1 LIILEPTRHTHPN
14 EQRIAVVIPAFNE
27 GGRVGHVVE
36 AIPREIVDDIIVVDD
51 HSTDATAEES
61 IKNGA
66 THVASSASR
75 GVGAAIKT
83 GYWEAL
89 KRGADVLVVVA
100 GDGQHDPREIPR
112 ILEPVL
118 SGNADYAVGDR
129 LNASMHETDMTTF
142 RYVGNRMLSLLTRML
157 TGLEVKDSQCGFT
170 AITREALE
178 KLDLQWITNTWGVP
192 NDFLFECASQRL
204 RVKYVK
210 VKAYRGERRSYI
222 RIHSY
227 IPRMVF
233 VLLRGRVRLVR
244 SRRKSV
250 KKEVRGLGPSREESV
265 LSYAS

>member
-1 LIILEPTRHTHPN
+1 M
-14 EQRIAVVIPAFNE
+14 
-27 GGRVGHVVE
+27 GHVVE

-100 GDGQHDPREIPR
+100 GDGQHDPNEIPR
-112 ILEPVL
+112 ILKPVL
-118 SGNADYAVGDR
+118 SGDADYVVGNR
-129 LNASMHETDMTTF
+129 LNSSLQETDMTTF
-142 RYVGNRMLSLLTRML
+142 RYVGNRMLSLLTRIL

-178 KLDLQWITNTWGVP
+178 KLDLESITNTWGVP
-192 NDFLFECASQRL
+192 NDFLFECATQEL
-204 RVKYVK
+204 RVKYVNI
-210 VKAYRGERRSYI
+210 KAYRGERRSYI

-233 VLLRGRVRLVR
+233 VLLRGRLRLVR
-244 SRRKSV
+244 SR
-250 KKEVRGLGPSREESV
+250 KKKLRALGSLPH
-265 LSYAS
+265 SYAS

>member
-1 LIILEPTRHTHPN
+1 M
-14 EQRIAVVIPAFNE
+14 
-27 GGRVGHVVE
+27 E

-61 IKNGA
+61 IRNGA

-83 GYWEAL
+83 GYEEAL

-118 SGNADYAVGDR
+118 NGYADYVVGDR
-129 LNASMHETDMTTF
+129 LHSPLHETDMTTF
-142 RYVGNRMLSLLTRML
+142 RYVGNRMLSLLTSML
-157 TGLEVKDSQCGFT
+157 TGMEVKDSQCGFT

-178 KLDLQWITNTWGVP
+178 RLDLQWITNTWGVP
-192 NDFLFECASQRL
+192 NDFLFECATQRL
-204 RVKYVK
+204 RVKYVN

-227 IPRMVF
+227 IPKMIF

-244 SRRKSV
+244 SRKKSV
-250 KKEVRGLGPSREESV
+250 KKEIRGLGSSRDESV
-265 LSYAS
+265 LTYAS

>member
-1 LIILEPTRHTHPN
+1 MELTRYAHLN

-27 GGRVGHVVE
+27 GERVGRVVE
-36 AIPREIVDDIIVVDD
+36 RIPRELVDDIIVVDD

-61 IKNGA
+61 IRNGA
-66 THVASSASR
+66 THVVSCASH

-112 ILEPVL
+112 ILEPAL
-118 SGNADYAVGDR
+118 NGNADYVVGDR
-129 LNASMHETDMTTF
+129 LSSSLHETDMTTF

-157 TGLEVKDSQCGFT
+157 TELDVKDSQCGFT

-192 NDFLFECASQRL
+192 NDILFECATQRL
-204 RVKYVK
+204 RIKYVNI
-210 VKAYRGERRSYI
+210 KAYRGERCSYI

-227 IPRMVF
+227 VPRMVF

-244 SRRKSV
+244 SRKKSV
-250 KKEVRGLGPSREESV
+250 KKELRGLGNQE
-265 LSYAS
+265 

>member
-1 LIILEPTRHTHPN
+1 VYLNKIRFLISLEPTRDTHLD
-14 EQRIAVVIPAFNE
+14 EQRVAVVIPAFNE
-27 GGRVGHVVE
+27 GGRVGRVVE

-61 IKNGA
+61 IRNGA
-66 THVASSASR
+66 THVVSCVSR

-89 KRGADVLVVVA
+89 KRGADVMVVVA

-112 ILEPVL
+112 ILEPAL
-118 SGNADYAVGDR
+118 NGNADYVVGDR
-129 LNASMHETDMTTF
+129 LNSSLHETDMTAF
-142 RYVGNRMLSLLTRML
+142 RYVGNRMLSLLTSML
-157 TGLEVKDSQCGFT
+157 TELEVKDSQCGFT

-178 KLDLQWITNTWGVP
+178 KLDLQWVTNAWGVP
-192 NDFLFECASQRL
+192 NDFLFECAVQRL
-204 RVKYVK
+204 RVKYVN

-222 RIHSY
+222 RIPSY

-244 SRRKSV
+244 SRKRSTRK
-250 KKEVRGLGPSREESV
+250 ELREGP
-265 LSYAS
+265 

>member
-1 LIILEPTRHTHPN
+1 LELAGHSHPN

-27 GGRVGHVVE
+27 EGRVGHVVE
-36 AIPREIVDDIIVVDD
+36 AVPREIVDDIIVVDD

-66 THVASSASR
+66 THVVSCVSR

-89 KRGADVLVVVA
+89 KRGADVLIVVA

-118 SGNADYAVGDR
+118 GGYADYVVGDR
-129 LNASMHETDMTTF
+129 LNSSLHESDMTAF

-157 TGLEVKDSQCGFT
+157 TELDVKDSQCGFT

-178 KLDLQWITNTWGVP
+178 KLDLQWVTNTWGVP
-192 NDFLFECASQRL
+192 NDFLFECATQRL
-204 RVKYVK
+204 RVKYVDI
-210 VKAYRGERRSYI
+210 KAYRGERRSYI
-222 RIHSY
+222 RIPSY

-244 SRRKSV
+244 FRKKISG
-250 KKEVRGLGPSREESV
+250 KRGL
-265 LSYAS
+265 